1 MGLHGPMPGPSDE
14 PELLTPA
21 ESFVPMDTV
30 PSSRGLA
37 RARRRA
43 ARRRAWQ
50 QFRRSRSGVAGLVVL
65 VAFAALAVLAPL
77 IFPPETISVVDATGD
92 PLSPPSPGYPLGTD
106 ESGRSILAL
115 VVWGARISLLVGL
128 SATVVSM
135 LIGTVIG
142 VMAGHFRGWVGMGL
156 NRFTDWF
163 LVIPFLPLAI
173 VLATVLGA
181 SLLNIVI
188 VIGITSWP
196 GTARLVR
203 AQTLAVG
210 ARPYL
215 ERARALGGGD
225 LHQMTR
231 HILPNV
237 MPLVLANTT
246 LMVALAILSETTLS
260 FLGLGDPLAPSWGAM
275 LDGAFTS
282 GAMTAGA
289 WWYVLPP
296 GLCVV
301 AVVLAFTLI
310 GRALETIVDPR
321 LAGGRA

>member
-1 MGLHGPMPGPSDE
+1 MGLRGPMPGPSDE
-14 PELLTPA
+14 PDLLVAAGAVLPLTA
-21 ESFVPMDTV
+21 VPT
-30 PSSRGLA
+30 SRSLA

-43 ARRRAWQ
+43 SRRRAWQ
-50 QFRRSRSGVAGLVVL
+50 QFRGSRSGLAGLIVL
-65 VAFAALAVLAPL
+65 VVFAALAVLAPVL
-77 IFPPETISVVDATGD
+77 FPPETISVVDATGE

-115 VVWGARISLLVGL
+115 VVWGARISLVVGL
-128 SATVVSM
+128 SATIVSM

-142 VMAGHFRGWVGMGL
+142 VMAGHFRGWVGMAL

-181 SLLNIVI
+181 SLLNIII

-203 AQTLAVG
+203 AQTLSVS

-231 HILPNV
+231 HVLPNV

-260 FLGLGDPLAPSWGAM
+260 FLGLGDPLAPSWGAI

-282 GAMTAGA
+282 GAITAGA

-321 LAGGRA
+321 LAGGRG